1 MEEKI
6 EFIYDKTVRR
16 PKRLENNVFILYA
29 PERIRLQPGEVK
41 EVNMKLKLKISRNI
55 IGTCILLQTFSNHG
69 LKLLNSNTIA
79 QSENNRILQNHLSGE
94 GDNDDLPPWFLSFE
108 LHNKS
113 LNKIF
118 QIRKKQEIGYFII
131 LNDAGKEIRH
141 SFKKEH

>member
-1 MEEKI
+1 M
-6 EFIYDKTVRR
+6 RR

-94 GDNDDLPPWFLSFE
+94 GDNDDLPPWFSSFE

-131 LNDAGKEIRH
+131 LNDAGKEICH

>member
-1 MEEKI
+1 MK
-6 EFIYDKTVRR
+6 R

-29 PERIRLQPGEVK
+29 PERIRLQPGEIK

-79 QSENNRILQNHLSGE
+79 QSENNKILQNHLNRDE
-94 GDNDDLPPWFLSFE
+94 DDDDDDNLPPWLLSFE
-108 LHNKS
+108 LFNKS

-131 LNDAGKEIRH
+131 VNDAGKEIRH

>member
-6 EFIYDKTVRR
+6 EFIYDKTTRR
-16 PKRLENNVFILYA
+16 PKRLENNVFILYT
-29 PERIRLQPGEVK
+29 PEKIRLQPGEVK

-69 LKLLNSNTIA
+69 LKLLNSNTTA
-79 QSENNRILQNHLSGE
+79 KSENNKILQNHLTQE

-108 LHNKS
+108 LYNKS

-131 LNDAGKEIRH
+131 LNDAAKEICH